1 MPFAADPHRD
11 FLYVEI
17 ICSEFNTT
25 ANMCGGE
32 SQFTGISVPLDTD
45 DLICPCLN
53 FKCTLFL

>member
-17 ICSEFNTT
+17 ICSEFNTR
-25 ANMCGGE
+25 ANMSGGE
-32 SQFTGISVPLDTD
+32 SQLTGMSVLLDTD

-53 FKCTLFL
+53 FKFTFFL